1 MEGDGEWSNDI
12 PNASYFDL
20 LQQYQQGLSP
30 ASRVTLQPENSF
42 PSPIRD
48 GFCLSDDTL
57 RYSSSFEG
65 SRHQTPS
72 YHLRMEKSPDSGNN
86 FNEKL
91 VDELGLSQNFYRMK
105 ISNNVSDDRGIMR
118 SCVGGNVPYQIRKYA
133 TLNGFDIG
141 GLDSEGFRLSSGL
154 SVDEDL
160 NSTLLNGQGGGMKG
174 DSFGSFVAHNQGG
187 NLCSE
192 SNCCCGKGYQL
203 QNPWSTRPCIHGGS
217 KLHEMNSLGDKGIID
232 SFSTPCMMH
241 QNLALDA
248 DISLYNC
255 SGVKSNTRTI
265 QKYLNSRVVPQSLA
279 PMKCA
284 GNTEAFNY
292 EDSLI
297 IQGKNLKHVFNR
309 EKDMSKGSKK
319 HSCKE
324 ISIGKP
330 QETNNLPKSPSCYG
344 GICENG
350 RRPSS
355 FTPLQL
361 LLSTTSLADVQGYI
375 YMMAQD
381 QDGCRFL
388 QRIFDEGTS
397 RDVQVIFDEVIDHLV
412 ELTMKPFGNYLV
424 QKLLDVCN
432 EGQRMQILL
441 MVAREPGQL
450 VRISLNTYGTRVVQK
465 LIETLKSRQQISLVI
480 SALEP
485 GVLELIM
492 DLNGNHVIQRCLQCL
507 SNEENK
513 IIFETAA
520 KFSVDIATH
529 RHGCCVLQRCI
540 AHSTGKYQDKL
551 ITEIS
556 KNGLLLAQDPF
567 GNYVIQ
573 YIIELKNPAAF
584 ANLISQFSGH
594 YVQLSMQKFGSHV
607 VEKCLKHFG
616 DSRSQ
621 IVHELLSESRF
632 EQLLQDPYANY
643 VIQSALGV
651 TKGHLN
657 ALLVEAVRP
666 HAVLRTSPY
675 CKRIFS
681 RNVLKK

>member
-1 MEGDGEWSNDI
+1 MERDGEWSNEI

-30 ASRVTLQPENSF
+30 ASRVTLQSVNSL
-42 PSPIRD
+42 PSPSRD
-48 GFCLSDDTL
+48 GFCLSDDISP
-57 RYSSSFEG
+57 YSSSFEG
-65 SRHQTPS
+65 SRYETPS
-72 YHLRMEKSPDSGNN
+72 YHLRMDSKSPDSGNN

-105 ISNNVSDDRGIMR
+105 ISNDVNDDRGIM
-118 SCVGGNVPYQIRKYA
+118 SCLGGNVHYQIGKYA
-133 TLNGFDIG
+133 TWNGFDNG
-141 GLDSEGFRLSSGL
+141 VLDSEGFRLSSGL

-160 NSTLLNGQGGGMKG
+160 NSTLLNGRGGGMRG
-174 DSFGSFVAHNQGG
+174 DSFGSFLARNQDG
-187 NLCSE
+187 NLCSD
-192 SNCCCGKGYQL
+192 SHCSCGRGFQL
-203 QNPWSTRPCIHGGS
+203 QNPLSSRPYIHGAFGGS
-217 KLHEMNSLGDKGIID
+217 KQCEMNSLGD
-232 SFSTPCMMH
+232 T
-241 QNLALDA
+241 
-248 DISLYNC
+248 
-255 SGVKSNTRTI
+255 GVKSNTRTI
-265 QKYLNSRVVPQSLA
+265 QKDLNGRIVPQCLA
-279 PMKCA
+279 SMKCA
-284 GNTEAFNY
+284 GDIEAFNC
-292 EDSLI
+292 EESLI
-297 IQGKNLKHVFNR
+297 IQGNNLKHIINR

-319 HSCKE
+319 HSCNE
-324 ISIGKP
+324 IVIGNP
-330 QETNNLPKSPSCYG
+330 QETNSLPESPSWYG
-344 GICENG
+344 GICENV

-355 FTPLQL
+355 FCPSQT
-361 LLSTTSLADVQGYI
+361 LLSTTSLAEVQGYI
-375 YMMAQD
+375 YAMAQD
-381 QDGCRFL
+381 QNGCRFL
-388 QRIFDEGTS
+388 QRMFDEGTS
-397 RDVQVIFDEVIDHLV
+397 QDVQIILDEVIDHVV

-465 LIETLKSRQQISLVI
+465 LIETLKSRQQILLVI
-480 SALEP
+480 SALKP
-485 GVLELIM
+485 GVLDLIM

-513 IIFETAA
+513 FIFETAA

-584 ANLISQFSGH
+584 AILISQFSGQ

-607 VEKCLKHFG
+607 VEKCLKHFA
-616 DSRSQ
+616 DSRSK
-621 IVHELLSESRF
+621 IVHELLSVSHFDR
-632 EQLLQDPYANY
+632 LLQDPYANY

-657 ALLVEAVRP
+657 ALLVEAVSP